1 MCRCLLRF
9 GVAGGQWHEGAL
21 AGVWLGRAHL
31 RIERAEGHDA
41 AWRGIVEA
49 AAFDAAHVNVALIHE
64 RFDEE
69 SKRLAADPERWVGA
83 DMRPQRPLDFKT
95 GANSGS
101 DRRQDD
107 RPSTGAPA

>member
-1 MCRCLLRF
+1 MIEKRMSILMCRCLLRF

-21 AGVWLGRAHL
+21 AGVRLSRAHL
-31 RIERAEGHDA
+31 RIERAEGHYT

-69 SKRLAADPERWVGA
+69 CERLAAGPERWVCA
-83 DMRPQRPLDFKT
+83 NMRPERLH
-95 GANSGS
+95 
-101 DRRQDD
+101 
-107 RPSTGAPA
+107 